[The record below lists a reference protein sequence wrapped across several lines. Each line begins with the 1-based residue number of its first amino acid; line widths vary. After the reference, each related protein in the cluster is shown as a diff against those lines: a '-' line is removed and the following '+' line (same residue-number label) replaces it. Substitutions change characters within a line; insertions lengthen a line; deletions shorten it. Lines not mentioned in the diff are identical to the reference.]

1 MGFFLPEPE
10 VSHNCPSL
18 KKCIIECGWPELH
31 RLFWIK
37 SCQSLVQQHYEHSG
51 WVWAF
56 LRSIFCFFF
65 FFCVWQE
72 GSFGFTVYVLVKSF
86 WNIKWHTFFFLSQ
99 FWKELKVNVFPMLLS
114 MGVGL
119 PLVIPVIITRVYNK
133 YLSNSPENRGMSSVP
148 VSSDE
153 SGTKQPHQAI
163 RCCS

>member
-1 MGFFLPEPE
+1 MFLLK
-10 VSHNCPSL
+10 VSEILNDIL
-18 KKCIIECGWPELH
+18 
-31 RLFWIK
+31 
-37 SCQSLVQQHYEHSG
+37 
-51 WVWAF
+51 
-56 LRSIFCFFF
+56 
-65 FFCVWQE
+65 
-72 GSFGFTVYVLVKSF
+72 
-86 WNIKWHTFFFLSQ
+86 FFFLSQ